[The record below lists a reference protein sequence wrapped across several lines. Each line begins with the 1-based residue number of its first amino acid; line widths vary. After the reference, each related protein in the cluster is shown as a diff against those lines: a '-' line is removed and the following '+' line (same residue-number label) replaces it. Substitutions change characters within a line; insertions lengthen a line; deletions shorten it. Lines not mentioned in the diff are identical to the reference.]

1 MNLKNKN
8 DKLFLIMV
16 FFIIAVIVFL
26 IVSLFFIWRGKDDD
40 GGLTSYSYSGFE
52 DKVVTMYQKQVQI
65 LLKQSNV
72 KLLAEK
78 LDDEFLSNNN
88 LSRDN
93 LDKLRNYLNSKG
105 LLSKNRASIT
115 NYTTSINNETGVVVY
130 RFKYYNLNGY
140 TRYINLIETQPYVYT
155 LSFDEVS
162 TLTSAKRNIIDSSNK
177 IKFEL
182 NLRESTTN
190 YLKYNLKI
198 TNENDEIVKFD
209 FNNVSSVELLLS
221 NGKTEKL
228 SSVIASSEEDFE
240 LTKNSYLN
248 QELFFNINLEEQ
260 GNIKSI
266 IFYNVLIGEQNK
278 NIKIDF

>member
-1 MNLKNKN
+1 MNIENKN
-8 DKLFLIMV
+8 DKVFLIMV
-16 FFIIAVIVFL
+16 FFIIAVIISL
-26 IVSLFFIWRGKDDD
+26 IVSLFFIWSGKSEDS
-40 GGLTSYSYSGFE
+40 GITKYSYTGFE
-52 DKVVTMYQKQVQI
+52 DKVVTMYQKQMQI

-78 LDDEFLSNNN
+78 LDEEFLSNNN

-93 LDKLRNYLNSKG
+93 LDALTNYLNYKG

-115 NYTTSINNETGVVVY
+115 NYTTSTNSNTGVVVY
-130 RFKYYNLNGY
+130 RFKYYNSNGF
-140 TRYINLIETQPYVYT
+140 TRYVNLIETQPYVYT

-162 TLTSAKRNIIDSSNK
+162 TITSAKRNVIDSSNK

-182 NLRESTTN
+182 NLQESTTN
-190 YLKYNLKI
+190 SLKYNLKI
-198 TNENDEIVKFD
+198 TNENERIVKFD
-209 FNNVSSVELLLS
+209 FNNVSSVELQLNS
-221 NGKTEKL
+221 GKTIKL

-248 QELFFNINLEEQ
+248 QELFFDINLEEQ
-260 GNIKSI
+260 GNIKAI
-266 IFYNVLIGEQNK
+266 LFYNVLIGETNK

>member
-1 MNLKNKN
+1 MNLENKN

-16 FFIIAVIVFL
+16 FFIVAVVISL

-52 DKVVTMYQKQVQI
+52 EKIVTMYQKQVQI

-78 LDDEFLSNNN
+78 LDEEFLSDNN

-93 LDKLRNYLNSKG
+93 LDGLKIYLTSKG

-115 NYTTSINNETGVVVY
+115 NYTTSTNSDTGVVVY
-130 RFKYYNLNGY
+130 RFKYYNSNGY
-140 TRYINLIETQPYVYT
+140 TRYVNLIETQPYVYT
-155 LSFDEVS
+155 LSFDEVNTS
-162 TLTSAKRNIIDSSNK
+162 TSAKRSVIDSSNK
-177 IKFEL
+177 IRFEL
-182 NLRESTTN
+182 SLQESTTTS
-190 YLKYNLKI
+190 LKYNLKI
-198 TNENDEIVKFD
+198 TNENDETVKFD
-209 FNNVSSVELLLS
+209 FNNVSSVELLL
-221 NGKTEKL
+221 NDGKTEKL

-266 IFYNVLIGEQNK
+266 IFYNVLIGETNK